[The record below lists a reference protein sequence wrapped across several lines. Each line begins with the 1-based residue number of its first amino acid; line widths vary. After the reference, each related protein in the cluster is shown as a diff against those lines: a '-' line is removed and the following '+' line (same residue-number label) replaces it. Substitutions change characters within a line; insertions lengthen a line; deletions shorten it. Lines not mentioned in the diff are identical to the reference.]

1 MAEDAGLRTR
11 RRRFLRRR
19 KRRRR
24 DIAMTVVD
32 HLGELRTRLIISAVA
47 FLALSVVAFILY
59 APILEFFKRP
69 LCQVDPERFIG
80 TDGCE
85 LVATGAL
92 GGFQFRLKL
101 TALVGIAAASPIW
114 LYQLWAFIVPALT
127 IKERRYAVPFLASAI
142 TLFLVGATFAYLVL
156 PTGLQ
161 FLLDIGGEG
170 ITFLF
175 RADEY
180 LTFVGL
186 LLIAFGITFELP
198 LVLIFLGLAGAV
210 SVEQLRTQRKTAVVS
225 IVVLAAVATPTQDP
239 FTMLIMSALL
249 YAMYEGTILIL
260 AALLRRRRTKHSV

>member
-1 MAEDAGLRTR
+1 MAEETRLRTR
-11 RRRFLRRR
+11 RRRFLRRSKR
-19 KRRRR
+19 KRR

-32 HLGELRTRLIISAVA
+32 HLGELRTRLIVSGVA
-47 FLALSVVAFILY
+47 FLALSIVAFILY
-59 APILEFFKRP
+59 EPILEFFKRP

-101 TALVGIAAASPIW
+101 TALVGVAAASPIW
-114 LYQLWAFIVPALT
+114 LYQLWAFVVPALT
-127 IKERRYAVPFLASAI
+127 IKERRYALPFMASAI
-142 TLFLVGATFAYLVL
+142 MLFLVGGTFAYLVL

-210 SVEQLRTQRKTAVVS
+210 SVEQLRAHRKTAVVG
-225 IVVLAAVATPTQDP
+225 ITVVAAVATPTQDP
-239 FTMLIMSALL
+239 FTMLIMSVLL

-260 AALLRRRRTKHSV
+260 AALLRRRRARA